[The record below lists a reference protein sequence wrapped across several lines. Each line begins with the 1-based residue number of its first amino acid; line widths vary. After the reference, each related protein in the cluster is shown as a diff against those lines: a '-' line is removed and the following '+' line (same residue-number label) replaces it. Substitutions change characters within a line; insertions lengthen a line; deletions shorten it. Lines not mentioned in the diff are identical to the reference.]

1 MLSAACTRQ
10 RLCGIPQQL
19 ANTACRCKIG
29 TGNGEQLKVAAW
41 LQQVGNKVMLL
52 MPELRLERRG
62 EQQHQASHQ
71 HQQPVTRLEASSQVT
86 QIA

>member
-19 ANTACRCKIG
+19 ANTACCWNIG
-29 TGNGEQLKVAAW
+29 AGNGEQWKVGAR

-62 EQQHQASHQ
+62 EQQHKASHQ
-71 HQQPVTRLEASSQVT
+71 HQQPATRLEAGSQVT
-86 QIA
+86 